1 MEELIMNNNL
11 IIIELDKTR
20 TLKYKHKALKMIE
33 KLTGKSISNL
43 DLSNVSTETIEQL
56 LYAGLISEDKALKIE
71 EMEDILDN
79 CDKDYQYIMEKMV
92 EAISKSFGGDQGKKQ
107 ELATMAIE
115 RLEQVKNSTGTNP

>member
-1 MEELIMNNNL
+1 MNNNL

>member
-1 MEELIMNNNL
+1 MNNDL

-43 DLSNVSTETIEQL
+43 DFSNVSTETIEHL

-71 EMEDILDN
+71 DMEDILDN
-79 CDKDYQYIMEKMV
+79 CEKDYQYIIEKMS
-92 EAISKSFGGDQGKKQ
+92 EAISKSFGGNEEKKQ
-107 ELATMAIE
+107 EIAVA
-115 RLEQVKNSTGTNP
+115 NN